1 MKLRK
6 KLPYLLLAGIV
17 GALVIVLA
25 LGWNMS
31 LDFRVQRMSDGM
43 EYVKPPP
50 HSLVSNAT
58 EDGILHM
65 AKFSRK
71 CPPPKRALI
80 GMFVTTGDVS
90 SNRRNILR
98 AIYKKAN
105 ANLPKEDQIDFK
117 FVFGNAKSWENEY
130 QLSLERLAFPE
141 DTVITERPENMES
154 GKNYDW
160 LQAARSLMYAEH
172 PSRRGEYCLRYQ
184 FIGKTDDDTVIHV
197 GRLSQKLKAL
207 DPKQSHYY
215 GRNPPKD
222 HDVKYMTGLLYI
234 LSAELV
240 EWINFSPIPP
250 KNLEGYEDILVGTW
264 LKEGKIAMNFVNDMD
279 IHDLEGSP
287 WSYQARSQPDS
298 AVIHWCKDSQRLFRC
313 ITDLYEPPTEI
324 VESLTTPRSIE
335 NHFNRIKSLMP
346 HIKKYRA
353 PNNIPIS
360 RDRNVAIQID
370 AALLKLLYKS
380 LVQKLAVKGTISA
393 ANWTQIMDHI
403 AARIAFVDERPLYFS
418 RKSLPRDV
426 WIPLSI
432 WRAISAMNIRST
444 PQNWEI
450 EVAVALAQKAENR
463 TLTWAEIHEI
473 KSKYLN
479 EKGLPIINKD
489 LLQ

>member
-43 EYVKPPP
+43 EHVKPPP

-58 EDGILHM
+58 DDGILHM
-65 AKFSRK
+65 AKFSQ
-71 CPPPKRALI
+71 
-80 GMFVTTGDVS
+80 
-90 SNRRNILR
+90 N
-98 AIYKKAN
+98 
-105 ANLPKEDQIDFK
+105 

-160 LQAARSLMYAEH
+160 LQH

-298 AVIHWCKDSQRLFRC
+298 AVIHWCKDSQRLFR
-313 ITDLYEPPTEI
+313 
-324 VESLTTPRSIE
+324 LTSPRSIE

-432 WRAISAMNIRST
+432 WRAISAMNIRTT